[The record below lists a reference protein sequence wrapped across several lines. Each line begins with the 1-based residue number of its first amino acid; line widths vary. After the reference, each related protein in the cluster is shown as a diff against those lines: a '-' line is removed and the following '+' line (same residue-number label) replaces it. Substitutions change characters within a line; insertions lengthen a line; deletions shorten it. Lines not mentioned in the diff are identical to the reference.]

1 MSTDTGNT
9 NGCIMQEAVGKS
21 CMPYQGNAL
30 EDQGVGVWA
39 CVRAKRLST
48 SPKDSEV
55 LAPPTKKVKEE
66 CDEVLEGR
74 GERVHPKCL
83 PIMGESQ
90 CQRRCHRK
98 MGAVRRRSKSHHQ

>member
-1 MSTDTGNT
+1 MCRGRISIGMSTDTRNT

-21 CMPYQGNAL
+21 CMPCQGNAL
-30 EDQGVGVWA
+30 EDQGVGVWP

-66 CDEVLEGR
+66 CDEVLKGR
-74 GERVHPKCL
+74 GERLHQNAHPFWGRASASEDATAKW
-83 PIMGESQ
+83 EQ
-90 CQRRCHRK
+90 
-98 MGAVRRRSKSHHQ
+98 